1 MRPESP
7 EMLGG
12 KLPSAAAIAVA
23 LLAWAQP
30 SQAKVTKIVIDSK
43 TSPAFCD
50 AANPTKA
57 CLAGQTA
64 PSFGDAG
71 QYQIVRGRAFGELDP
86 KHPLNAII
94 QDIELGKDADGK
106 VRDMAKSSHLL
117 WQDVPNRGGRL
128 TINTLERNN
137 GDVRL
142 SSGWKGDN
150 SGPAAQN

>member
-1 MRPESP
+1 MRPEFP

-94 QDIELGKDADGK
+94 QGIELGKDADGK
-106 VRDMAKSSHLL
+106 VRYTATFQLVKPIDMSKSSHLL
-117 WQDVPNRGGRL
+117 WQDVPNRAAGSPS
-128 TINTLERNN
+128 TP
-137 GDVRL
+137 
-142 SSGWKGDN
+142 SSATTAT
-150 SGPAAQN
+150 SG